1 MIRHSLCMSCDNFYC
16 LGARGGGGGDLSI
29 CMWGRSQGEKITG
42 GLQKE
47 GITGGGGG
55 GEIGEGDHSGERCKE
70 KEEGWEEEGIAG
82 RGNPDGE

>member
-1 MIRHSLCMSCDNFYC
+1 MGEI
-16 LGARGGGGGDLSI
+16 AGGEDYRRIAEGGDH
-29 CMWGRSQGEKITG
+29 G
-42 GLQKE
+42 
-47 GITGGGGG
+47 GGGGG